1 MFSDLSIFRFSGR
14 VLVVAAVIAAT
25 LAVAPAIG
33 AQSNCEGAAVTVDLA
48 LGQAPTEG
56 DDVIL
61 GTDGDDVINGLGGND
76 VICGED
82 GNDTINAGNGA
93 DTVFAG
99 AGDDEINAGQ
109 GRDTIYGQGG
119 DDNIV
124 GGKGKDNLNGGG
136 GDDDIRGNNGTDTI
150 SGGAGDD
157 FINGGQKADLLNG
170 DNGNDTIIGGV
181 RPDIIDGGNGID
193 LITGGGGQDRCVE
206 DPRDLSAACEIFL
219 PTAPRGDVAGG
230 DFPDDQ
236 ITVAVVNN
244 GATDSIQRF
253 TPDFFTAETGIEVEF
268 LNLPELELR
277 ERVTLA
283 AGTGSAEF
291 DAFMIS
297 PFEAPQFGVNGWI
310 QDLTPL
316 AEADADY
323 NVDDLL
329 DPIRGALSLNGELY
343 GVPFYGE
350 SSFVM
355 FNQEIMDAAGI
366 DFPAQPTWEEIAEIA
381 EAVDT
386 DDVAGIC
393 LRGLAGWGDLGASL
407 TTVVNT
413 FGGTWWEA
421 NADGTP
427 GEAQINQADSGF
439 RAATEF
445 YVDLVQNFGQDDAA
459 NTSFFQ
465 CLELMQSGG
474 AAMWYDATV
483 AAGFLENEGLTGNLG
498 VAMAPTGPA
507 DLPGGWL
514 WTWGFAI
521 PENAENTAAAW
532 EFISWATS
540 EEYINVVGENDGWAA
555 APPGSRV
562 STYENPDYIAA
573 TESFSDVVLD
583 QILLAD
589 PNNPGLTPRPGLPG
603 VQYVGIPEF
612 PDIGTRCTQEISATI
627 AGQQSLDIALDACQA
642 IASRISQ

>member
-1 MFSDLSIFRFSGR
+1 MRNTPKRKPALLKLLGLF
-14 VLVVAAVIAAT
+14 AALAMIAAACGGAEE
-25 LAVAPAIG
+25 LADT
-33 AQSNCEGAAVTVDLA
+33 AADA
-48 LGQAPTEG
+48 AG
-56 DDVIL
+56 DAADAAADVV
-61 GTDGDDVINGLGGND
+61 DGDEEEEAM
-76 VICGED
+76 ED
-82 GNDTINAGNGA
+82 EEEEAME
-93 DTVFAG
+93 
-99 AGDDEINAGQ
+99 DEEEPAEAAPSFDGQ
-109 GRDTIYGQGG
+109 
-119 DDNIV
+119 
-124 GGKGKDNLNGGG
+124 
-136 GDDDIRGNNGTDTI
+136 
-150 SGGAGDD
+150 
-157 FINGGQKADLLNG
+157 
-170 DNGNDTIIGGV
+170 
-181 RPDIIDGGNGID
+181 
-193 LITGGGGQDRCVE
+193 E
-206 DPRDLSAACEIFL
+206 
-219 PTAPRGDVAGG
+219 
-230 DFPDDQ
+230 

-253 TPDFFTAETGIEVEF
+253 TPDFFTADTGLQVNF
-268 LNLPELELR
+268 LELPEQELR

-291 DAFMIS
+291 DAFMIG
-297 PFEAPQFGVNGWI
+297 PFEAPQFGGVNGWI

-316 AEADADY
+316 AEADDDY
-323 NVDDLL
+323 NLGDLL

-366 DFPAQPTWEEIAEIA
+366 DFPAAPTWDEIAEIA

-427 GEAQINQADSGF
+427 GEAQINQPDSGF

-445 YVDLVQNFGQDDAA
+445 YVDLVQNFGEDDAA
-459 NTSFFQ
+459 NSSFPQ

-498 VAMAPTGPA
+498 VALAPTGPA
-507 DLPGGWL
+507 ELPAGWL
-514 WTWGFAI
+514 WTWSFAI
-521 PENAENTAAAW
+521 PENAPNTAAAW

-540 EEYINVVGENDGWAA
+540 EEYINIVGENDGFAA

-573 TESFSDVVLD
+573 SESFGQTTLE
-583 QILLAD
+583 QIQIAM
-589 PNNPGLTPRPGLPG
+589 PESPGTTPRPGLPG

-612 PDIGTRCTQEISATI
+612 QDIGTRCTQEISAAI
-627 AGQQSLDIALDACQA
+627 AGQQSVDAALDNCQA
-642 IASRISQ
+642 IASEVSQ

>member
-1 MFSDLSIFRFSGR
+1 MRNTPKRKPALLKLLGLFAALAM
-14 VLVVAAVIAAT
+14 VAAA
-25 LAVAPAIG
+25 
-33 AQSNCEGAAVTVDLA
+33 C
-48 LGQAPTEG
+48 
-56 DDVIL
+56 
-61 GTDGDDVINGLGGND
+61 
-76 VICGED
+76 
-82 GNDTINAGNGA
+82 GA
-93 DTVFAG
+93 DDAV
-99 AGDDEINAGQ
+99 
-109 GRDTIYGQGG
+109 
-119 DDNIV
+119 
-124 GGKGKDNLNGGG
+124 
-136 GDDDIRGNNGTDTI
+136 
-150 SGGAGDD
+150 S
-157 FINGGQKADLLNG
+157 
-170 DNGNDTIIGGV
+170 
-181 RPDIIDGGNGID
+181 
-193 LITGGGGQDRCVE
+193 
-206 DPRDLSAACEIFL
+206 
-219 PTAPRGDVAGG
+219 DVAGDAADVVEDVVDG
-230 DFPDDQ
+230 DEGEEEEAMEDDEDGEAMEDDEEEEEAPAEEEAAAPSFEGQ
-236 ITVAVVNN
+236 EITVAVVNN
-244 GATDSIQRF
+244 GATGEIQQF
-253 TPDFFTAETGIEVEF
+253 TPDFFTAETGLQVNF
-268 LNLPELELR
+268 LELPEQELR

-291 DAFMIS
+291 DAFMIG
-297 PFEAPQFGVNGWI
+297 PFEAPQFGGVNGWI

-323 NVDDLL
+323 NLDDLL
-329 DPIRGALSLNGELY
+329 SPIRSALSLNGELY

-445 YVDLVQNFGQDDAA
+445 YVDLVQNFGEDDAA
-459 NTSFFQ
+459 NSSFPQ

-498 VAMAPTGPA
+498 VALAPTGPA
-507 DLPGGWL
+507 ELPAGWL
-514 WTWGFAI
+514 WTWSFAI
-521 PENAENTAAAW
+521 PENAPNTAAAW

-540 EEYINVVGENDGWAA
+540 EEFINISGTENGWAA

-562 STYENPDYIAA
+562 STYENPEYLAA
-573 TESFSDVVLD
+573 TESFADVVLN
-583 QILLAD
+583 QIQVAM
-589 PNNPGLTPRPGLPG
+589 PESPGLTPRPGLPG

-612 PDIGTRCTQEISATI
+612 QDIGTRCTQEISAAI
-627 AGQQSLDIALDACQA
+627 AGSQSVDAALDACQA
-642 IASRISQ
+642 IASEVSQ

>member
-1 MFSDLSIFRFSGR
+1 MRKTPQRKPALLKLLGLFAALAM
-14 VLVVAAVIAAT
+14 VAAAC
-25 LAVAPAIG
+25 G
-33 AQSNCEGAAVTVDLA
+33 ADDAVTDLA
-48 LGQAPTEG
+48 DEAT
-56 DDVIL
+56 DVVEDVV
-61 GTDGDDVINGLGGND
+61 DGDDGEEEEAMEEEE
-76 VICGED
+76 ED
-82 GNDTINAGNGA
+82 GEAMEEEEEAPAEEEAATNE
-93 DTVFAG
+93 F
-99 AGDDEINAGQ
+99 EGQ
-109 GRDTIYGQGG
+109 
-119 DDNIV
+119 
-124 GGKGKDNLNGGG
+124 
-136 GDDDIRGNNGTDTI
+136 
-150 SGGAGDD
+150 S
-157 FINGGQKADLLNG
+157 
-170 DNGNDTIIGGV
+170 
-181 RPDIIDGGNGID
+181 
-193 LITGGGGQDRCVE
+193 
-206 DPRDLSAACEIFL
+206 
-219 PTAPRGDVAGG
+219 
-230 DFPDDQ
+230 

-253 TPDFFTAETGIEVEF
+253 TPDFFTAETGLEVEF
-268 LNLPELELR
+268 LNLPEQELR

-291 DAFMIS
+291 DAFMIG
-297 PFEAPQFGVNGWI
+297 PFEAPQFGGVNGWI

-316 AEADADY
+316 AEADDDY

-393 LRGLAGWGDLGASL
+393 LRGLAGWGDLGANL
-407 TTVVNT
+407 TAVVNT

-421 NADGTP
+421 NADQTP
-427 GEAQINQADSGF
+427 GEAQINQPDSGF

-498 VAMAPTGPA
+498 VALAPTGPA
-507 DLPGGWL
+507 ELPAGWL
-514 WTWGFAI
+514 WTWSFAI

-573 TESFSDVVLD
+573 SESFGQTTLE
-583 QILLAD
+583 QIQIAM
-589 PNNPGLTPRPGLPG
+589 PESPGLTQRPGLPG

-612 PDIGTRCTQEISATI
+612 QDIGTRCTQEISAAI
-627 AGQQSLDIALDACQA
+627 AGNQSVDAALDACQA
-642 IASRISQ
+642 IASEVSQ

>member
-1 MFSDLSIFRFSGR
+1 M
-14 VLVVAAVIAAT
+14 VAAA
-25 LAVAPAIG
+25 
-33 AQSNCEGAAVTVDLA
+33 C
-48 LGQAPTEG
+48 
-56 DDVIL
+56 
-61 GTDGDDVINGLGGND
+61 
-76 VICGED
+76 
-82 GNDTINAGNGA
+82 GA
-93 DTVFAG
+93 DDAV
-99 AGDDEINAGQ
+99 
-109 GRDTIYGQGG
+109 
-119 DDNIV
+119 
-124 GGKGKDNLNGGG
+124 
-136 GDDDIRGNNGTDTI
+136 
-150 SGGAGDD
+150 S
-157 FINGGQKADLLNG
+157 
-170 DNGNDTIIGGV
+170 
-181 RPDIIDGGNGID
+181 
-193 LITGGGGQDRCVE
+193 
-206 DPRDLSAACEIFL
+206 
-219 PTAPRGDVAGG
+219 DVAGDAADVVEDVVDG
-230 DFPDDQ
+230 DEGEEEEAMEDDEDGEAMEDDEEEEEAPAEEEAAAPSFEGQ
-236 ITVAVVNN
+236 EITVAVVNN
-244 GATDSIQRF
+244 GATGEIQQF
-253 TPDFFTAETGIEVEF
+253 TPDFFTAETGLQVNF
-268 LNLPELELR
+268 LELPEQELR

-291 DAFMIS
+291 DAFMIG
-297 PFEAPQFGVNGWI
+297 PFEAPQFGGVNGWI

-316 AEADADY
+316 AEADDDY
-323 NVDDLL
+323 NLDDLL
-329 DPIRGALSLNGELY
+329 SPIRSALSLNGELY

-445 YVDLVQNFGQDDAA
+445 YVDLVQNFGEDDAA
-459 NTSFFQ
+459 NSSFPQ

-498 VAMAPTGPA
+498 VALAPTGPA
-507 DLPGGWL
+507 ELPAGWL
-514 WTWGFAI
+514 WTWSFAI
-521 PENAENTAAAW
+521 PENAPNTAAAW

-540 EEYINVVGENDGWAA
+540 EEFINISGTENGWAA

-562 STYENPDYIAA
+562 STYENPEYLAA
-573 TESFSDVVLD
+573 TESFADVVLN
-583 QILLAD
+583 QIQVAM
-589 PNNPGLTPRPGLPG
+589 PESPGLTPRPGLPG

-612 PDIGTRCTQEISATI
+612 QDIGTRCTQEISAAI
-627 AGQQSLDIALDACQA
+627 AGSQSVDAALDACQA
-642 IASRISQ
+642 IASEVSQ

>member
-1 MFSDLSIFRFSGR
+1 M
-14 VLVVAAVIAAT
+14 VAAA
-25 LAVAPAIG
+25 
-33 AQSNCEGAAVTVDLA
+33 C
-48 LGQAPTEG
+48 
-56 DDVIL
+56 
-61 GTDGDDVINGLGGND
+61 
-76 VICGED
+76 
-82 GNDTINAGNGA
+82 GA
-93 DTVFAG
+93 DDAV
-99 AGDDEINAGQ
+99 
-109 GRDTIYGQGG
+109 
-119 DDNIV
+119 
-124 GGKGKDNLNGGG
+124 
-136 GDDDIRGNNGTDTI
+136 
-150 SGGAGDD
+150 S
-157 FINGGQKADLLNG
+157 
-170 DNGNDTIIGGV
+170 
-181 RPDIIDGGNGID
+181 
-193 LITGGGGQDRCVE
+193 
-206 DPRDLSAACEIFL
+206 
-219 PTAPRGDVAGG
+219 DVAGDAADVVEDVVDG
-230 DFPDDQ
+230 DEGEEEEAMEDDEDGEAMEDDEEEEEAPAEEEAAAPSFEGQ
-236 ITVAVVNN
+236 EITVAVVNN
-244 GATDSIQRF
+244 GATGEIQQF
-253 TPDFFTAETGIEVEF
+253 TPDFFTAETGLQVNF
-268 LNLPELELR
+268 LELPEQELR

-291 DAFMIS
+291 DAFMIG
-297 PFEAPQFGVNGWI
+297 PFEAPQFGGVNGWI

-323 NVDDLL
+323 NLDDLL
-329 DPIRGALSLNGELY
+329 SPIRSALSLNGELY

-445 YVDLVQNFGQDDAA
+445 YVDLVQNFGEDDAA
-459 NTSFFQ
+459 NSSFPQ

-498 VAMAPTGPA
+498 VALAPTGPA
-507 DLPGGWL
+507 ELPAGWL
-514 WTWGFAI
+514 WTWSFAI
-521 PENAENTAAAW
+521 PENAPNTAAAW

-540 EEYINVVGENDGWAA
+540 EEFINISGTENGWAA

-562 STYENPDYIAA
+562 STYENPEYLAA
-573 TESFSDVVLD
+573 TESFADVVLN
-583 QILLAD
+583 QIQVAM
-589 PNNPGLTPRPGLPG
+589 PESPGLTPRPGLPG

-612 PDIGTRCTQEISATI
+612 QDIGTRCTQEISAAI
-627 AGQQSLDIALDACQA
+627 AGSQSVDAALDACQA
-642 IASRISQ
+642 IASEVSQ

>member
-1 MFSDLSIFRFSGR
+1 MRNTPKRKPALLKLLGLFAALAM
-14 VLVVAAVIAAT
+14 VAAACGADDAVGDAVGEAT
-25 LAVAPAIG
+25 DAV
-33 AQSNCEGAAVTVDLA
+33 EEAV
-48 LGQAPTEG
+48 
-56 DDVIL
+56 
-61 GTDGDDVINGLGGND
+61 DGDD
-76 VICGED
+76 GEEEEAMED
-82 GNDTINAGNGA
+82 EEEEAME
-93 DTVFAG
+93 
-99 AGDDEINAGQ
+99 DDEEEAMEDDEVEEAAAPGEFDGQ
-109 GRDTIYGQGG
+109 T
-119 DDNIV
+119 
-124 GGKGKDNLNGGG
+124 
-136 GDDDIRGNNGTDTI
+136 
-150 SGGAGDD
+150 
-157 FINGGQKADLLNG
+157 
-170 DNGNDTIIGGV
+170 
-181 RPDIIDGGNGID
+181 
-193 LITGGGGQDRCVE
+193 
-206 DPRDLSAACEIFL
+206 
-219 PTAPRGDVAGG
+219 
-230 DFPDDQ
+230 

-253 TPDFFTAETGIEVEF
+253 TPDYFTAETGLNVEF
-268 LNLPELELR
+268 LNLPEQELR

-297 PFEAPQFGVNGWI
+297 PFEAPQFGGVNGWI
-310 QDLTPL
+310 QDLPPL

-421 NADGTP
+421 NDDGTP
-427 GEAQINQADSGF
+427 GEAQINQPDSGF

-445 YVDLVQNFGQDDAA
+445 YVDLVQNFGEDDAA
-459 NTSFFQ
+459 NSSFPQ

-498 VAMAPTGPA
+498 VALAPTGPA
-507 DLPGGWL
+507 DLPAGWL
-514 WTWGFAI
+514 GPGRSRSQRTLRTPLLLGSSSHGQ
-521 PENAENTAAAW
+521 PLRNT
-532 EFISWATS
+532 
-540 EEYINVVGENDGWAA
+540 
-555 APPGSRV
+555 
-562 STYENPDYIAA
+562 ST
-573 TESFSDVVLD
+573 
-583 QILLAD
+583 LLARTTD
-589 PNNPGLTPRPGLPG
+589 GQLPLLDLAFRPTRTLTTSQPPKA
-603 VQYVGIPEF
+603 
-612 PDIGTRCTQEISATI
+612 SAT
-627 AGQQSLDIALDACQA
+627 
-642 IASRISQ
+642 

>member
-1 MFSDLSIFRFSGR
+1 MRKTPQRKPALLKLLGLFAALAM
-14 VLVVAAVIAAT
+14 VAAAC
-25 LAVAPAIG
+25 G
-33 AQSNCEGAAVTVDLA
+33 ADDAVTDLA
-48 LGQAPTEG
+48 DEAT
-56 DDVIL
+56 DVVEDVV
-61 GTDGDDVINGLGGND
+61 DGDDGEEEEAMEEE
-76 VICGED
+76 ED
-82 GNDTINAGNGA
+82 GEAMEEEEEAPAEEEAATNE
-93 DTVFAG
+93 F
-99 AGDDEINAGQ
+99 EGQ
-109 GRDTIYGQGG
+109 
-119 DDNIV
+119 
-124 GGKGKDNLNGGG
+124 
-136 GDDDIRGNNGTDTI
+136 
-150 SGGAGDD
+150 S
-157 FINGGQKADLLNG
+157 
-170 DNGNDTIIGGV
+170 
-181 RPDIIDGGNGID
+181 
-193 LITGGGGQDRCVE
+193 
-206 DPRDLSAACEIFL
+206 
-219 PTAPRGDVAGG
+219 
-230 DFPDDQ
+230 

-253 TPDFFTAETGIEVEF
+253 TPDFFTAETGLEVEF
-268 LNLPELELR
+268 LNLPEQELR

-291 DAFMIS
+291 DAFMIG
-297 PFEAPQFGVNGWI
+297 PFEAPQFGGVNGWI

-445 YVDLVQNFGQDDAA
+445 YVDLVQNFGEDDAA
-459 NTSFFQ
+459 NSSFPQ

-498 VAMAPTGPA
+498 VALAPTGPA
-507 DLPGGWL
+507 ELPAGWL
-514 WTWGFAI
+514 WTWSFAI

-573 TESFSDVVLD
+573 SESFGQTTLE
-583 QILLAD
+583 QIQIAM
-589 PNNPGLTPRPGLPG
+589 PESPGLTQRPGLPG

-612 PDIGTRCTQEISATI
+612 QDIGTRCTQEISAAI
-627 AGQQSLDIALDACQA
+627 AGNQSVDAALDACQA
-642 IASRISQ
+642 IASEVSQ

>member
-1 MFSDLSIFRFSGR
+1 MA
-14 VLVVAAVIAAT
+14 LVAAT

-33 AQSNCEGAAVTVDLA
+33 AQDAVAQNDCSGAAVTVDLA
-48 LGQAPTEG
+48 LGQVPTEG

-76 VICGED
+76 VICGEG

-99 AGDDEINAGQ
+99 AGDDTINAGQ
-109 GRDTIYGQGG
+109 GRDTVYGQGG

-193 LITGGGGQDRCVE
+193 LITGGGGQDRCVN
-206 DPRDLSAACEIFL
+206 DSRDLSVVCEIFL
-219 PTAPRGDVAGG
+219 SSAPTGDLISGAFAGEE
-230 DFPDDQ
+230 
-236 ITVAVVNN
+236 ITVAVINN

-253 TPDFFTAETGIEVEF
+253 TPEYFTALGGATVNF
-268 LNLPELELR
+268 LELPEQELR
-277 ERVTLA
+277 ELVTLGS
-283 AGTGSAEF
+283 GTLSTEF

-297 PFEAPQFGVNGWI
+297 PFESPQFGGVNGWI
-310 QDLTPL
+310 QNLTDF
-316 AEADADY
+316 AEATPNY
-323 NVDDLL
+323 NLDDILPANLAANSL
-329 DPIRGALSLNGELY
+329 DGELY
-343 GVPFYGE
+343 AVPFYGE
-350 SSFVM
+350 SSFIM
-355 FNQEIMDAAGI
+355 YNQDIMDAAGI
-366 DFPAQPTWEEIAEIA
+366 DFPDAPTWEEVYAVAEFL
-381 EAVDT
+381 DS

-393 LRGLAGWGDLGASL
+393 LRGRAGWGDLGASL

-421 NADGTP
+421 NADQTP

-459 NTSFFQ
+459 NSSFPQ
-465 CLELMQSGG
+465 CLELMEDGG
-474 AAMWYDATV
+474 AAMWYDSTV
-483 AAGFLENEGLTGNLG
+483 APSFLERGALAGNLG
-498 VAMAPTGPA
+498 VALAPTGPA
-507 DLPGGWL
+507 ELPGGWL

-521 PENAENTAAAW
+521 PENSQNTEAAW

-555 APPGSRV
+555 APPGTRF
-562 STYENPDYIAA
+562 STYKNPDFIAA
-573 TESFSDVVLD
+573 NGTFSDAVLE

-603 VQYVGIPEF
+603 VQFVGIPEF
-612 PDIGTRCTQEISATI
+612 QDIGTRCTQEISAAI
-627 AGQQSLDIALDACQA
+627 AGQQSVDDALDACQQ
-642 IASRISQ
+642 IASEVSQ

>member
-1 MFSDLSIFRFSGR
+1 M
-14 VLVVAAVIAAT
+14 VAAAC
-25 LAVAPAIG
+25 G
-33 AQSNCEGAAVTVDLA
+33 ADDAVTDLA
-48 LGQAPTEG
+48 DEAT
-56 DDVIL
+56 DVVEDVV
-61 GTDGDDVINGLGGND
+61 DGDDGEEEEAMEEEE
-76 VICGED
+76 ED
-82 GNDTINAGNGA
+82 GEAMEEEEEAPAEEEAATNE
-93 DTVFAG
+93 F
-99 AGDDEINAGQ
+99 EGQ
-109 GRDTIYGQGG
+109 
-119 DDNIV
+119 
-124 GGKGKDNLNGGG
+124 
-136 GDDDIRGNNGTDTI
+136 
-150 SGGAGDD
+150 S
-157 FINGGQKADLLNG
+157 
-170 DNGNDTIIGGV
+170 
-181 RPDIIDGGNGID
+181 
-193 LITGGGGQDRCVE
+193 
-206 DPRDLSAACEIFL
+206 
-219 PTAPRGDVAGG
+219 
-230 DFPDDQ
+230 

-253 TPDFFTAETGIEVEF
+253 TPDFFTAETGLEVEF
-268 LNLPELELR
+268 LNLPEQELR

-291 DAFMIS
+291 DAFMIG
-297 PFEAPQFGVNGWI
+297 PFEAPQFGGVNGWI

-439 RAATEF
+439 RAATKF

-498 VAMAPTGPA
+498 VALAPTGPA
-507 DLPGGWL
+507 ELPAGWL
-514 WTWGFAI
+514 WTWSFAI

-573 TESFSDVVLD
+573 SESFGQTTLE
-583 QILLAD
+583 QIQIAM
-589 PNNPGLTPRPGLPG
+589 PESPGLTQRPGLPG

-612 PDIGTRCTQEISATI
+612 QDIGTRCTQEISAAI
-627 AGQQSLDIALDACQA
+627 AGNQSVDAALDACQA
-642 IASRISQ
+642 IASEVSQ